1 MIMNLPAGV
10 KTQVHNSSAPKT
22 WGVGGV
28 WGQNLRGFEPKPP
41 APLGA
46 GWGQKGQK
54 VLNPHPKAR
63 SVKPFFTLSLIGGR
77 S

>member
-1 MIMNLPAGV
+1 VISNLTGGF
-10 KTQVHNSSAPKT
+10 KTQVHNSSAPMT
-22 WGVGGV
+22 WGVGGF
-28 WGQNLRGFEPKPP
+28 WGQNLRGFEPKTP

-54 VLNPHPKAR
+54 VLDPRPQAR
-63 SVKPFFTLSLIGGR
+63 PVKPFLTLSRIGGR